1 MSSKDNL
8 LAGRYRLMEKI
19 ASGGSAHIYRAI
31 DERTDQVVAV
41 KILKQ
46 ELTKNIEFVQ
56 RFKKE
61 VQASLKLRHA
71 NIIRAYDAG
80 LDGDRYYIV
89 MELINGSTLK
99 NLIAHD
105 GPLPVRY
112 VVSVAKKLCLAL
124 EYAHVKGF
132 IHRDIKPH
140 NVMIDENGEPY
151 IADFGI
157 ARNTASN
164 TITDEE
170 SAVMGS
176 VHYFSP
182 EQAKGERVDK
192 RTDIYSLGIL
202 IYEMLTGVVPFDADS
217 SVAIALKHINEP
229 TPDISAAHPELPPS
243 LNRIVQKATQKDKHF
258 RYKTA
263 FNMYEDLTRALS
275 EPDGEYVKYTESKRS
290 RQYGQAQLQK
300 PKRRVGKILRLG
312 IIVAA
317 AVVGV
322 VLAFWG
328 FIGGQVRSQMLVPQ
342 VVGETDQA
350 ARTQLEDAGFNVR
363 IVEENS
369 DRSAGEVIR
378 QSPEFGKSA
387 AAGSEVILYVSQGVG
402 AHQMPAVTDM
412 PVASAKAILKEAGLS
427 AVIEEEPEGEYS
439 IGYVL
444 AQSPDAGAAIAADT
458 EVVLT
463 VKVSTQGYLIS
474 VPPVTG
480 EPLTE
485 GLDTLREAGFSEF
498 KLYEMHA
505 ADESR
510 VPRGDI
516 YAQSPEGGQDLMSS
530 QAVSLQYWPEDVPQ
544 YAYSGDV
551 TVRAEQDQTN
561 FQVGIAGEVGGTD
574 VYYIVADTVVEEG
587 THQIALEPVSLDD
600 TAEEI
605 DATLV
610 IFADD
615 AAIQE
620 WQVELEKVSS

>member
-1 MSSKDNL
+1 MTPRDNL
-8 LAGRYRLMEKI
+8 LAGRYRLIEKI

-31 DERTDQVVAV
+31 DERTNQVVAV
-41 KILKQ
+41 KILKE
-46 ELTKNIEFVQ
+46 ELTKNLEFVQ

-61 VQASLKLRHA
+61 VQAALKLRHA

-99 NLIAHD
+99 NLITRD

-112 VVSVAKKLCLAL
+112 VVAVAKKLCLAL

-202 IYEMLTGVVPFDADS
+202 IYEMLTGAVPFDADS

-229 TPDISAAHPELPPS
+229 TPDILAGHPDLPPS

-263 FNMYEDLTRALS
+263 FNMYEDLTRALG

-290 RQYGQAQLQK
+290 RQYGQAQLSR
-300 PKRRVGKILRLG
+300 PRRRLGKVFRLG
-312 IIVAA
+312 IIAA
-317 AVVGV
+317 VCVVGV
-322 VLAFWG
+322 VLALWG

-342 VVGETDQA
+342 VVGQMQQA
-350 ARTQLEDAGFNVR
+350 ASQELEDAGFAVQ
-363 IVEENS
+363 IVEEHS
-369 DRSAGEVIR
+369 DKDAGEVIR
-378 QSPEFGKSA
+378 QSPEYGKSA
-387 AAGSEVILYVSQGVG
+387 AAGSEIILYVSQGVG
-402 AHQMPAVTDM
+402 AQQIPSVTDI
-412 PVASAKAILKEAGLS
+412 PVASAKAILKEAGLRS
-427 AVIEEEPEGEYS
+427 VIVEEPEGEYS
-439 IGYVL
+439 IGYVIE
-444 AQSPDAGAAIAADT
+444 QSPAAGADVEADT
-458 EVVLT
+458 EVILT
-463 VKVSTQGYLIS
+463 VKVSTEGYMIQ
-474 VPPVTG
+474 VPSVTG
-480 EPLTE
+480 EMLPD
-485 GLDTLREAGFSEF
+485 GLDILRDAGFSEF

-505 ADESR
+505 QDESR
-510 VPRGDI
+510 VPRGEI
-516 YAQSPEGGQDLMSS
+516 YAQTPESGEDIMSS
-530 QAVSLQYWPEDVPQ
+530 QAVSLDYWPEDFPE
-544 YAYSGDV
+544 YSYNGDV

-561 FQVGIAGEVGGTD
+561 FQVGIAGEVDGTA
-574 VYYIVADTVVEEG
+574 VYHIVADTVVEEG
-587 THQIALEPVSLDD
+587 THQIPLETVTLDD
-600 TAEEI
+600 TAPQI

-610 IFADD
+610 IFADN

-620 WQVELEKVSS
+620 WQVELERVN